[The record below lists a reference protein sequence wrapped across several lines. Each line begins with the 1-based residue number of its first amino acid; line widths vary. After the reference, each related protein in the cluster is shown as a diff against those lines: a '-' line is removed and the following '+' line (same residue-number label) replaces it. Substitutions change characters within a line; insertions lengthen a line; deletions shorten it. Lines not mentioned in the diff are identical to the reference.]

1 MLQLKRSQD
10 KIMFFFFYNQ
20 ISFSVYFSCTCLMGM
35 FKKTE
40 YNPICKVF
48 TEAFFI
54 ARITHSTVLINFRRR
69 ENAIL

>member
-20 ISFSVYFSCTCLMGM
+20 ISFSIYFSCTCLMGM

-54 ARITHSTVLINFRRR
+54 AFFVEERMQSCDRCGR
-69 ENAIL
+69 